1 MNVEEQIR
9 ARVDAFVAE
18 LSELVR
24 QAALERLT
32 DAFGADAVSA
42 GRAAKGKRGKAPG
55 RAPALSKKGGKRT
68 AKELEAFSD
77 RILATIKAQPG
88 IRADQIAAALGL
100 VTRDVVLPIKKLL
113 TQKAV
118 TKKGQKRATAYF
130 PGRSK

>member
-1 MNVEEQIR
+1 MNVEQQIR

-18 LSELVR
+18 LSELLK

-32 DAFGADAVSA
+32 DALGASPLARGA
-42 GRAAKGKRGKAPG
+42 GKGKRAKAAG

-77 RILATIKAQPG
+77 RILATIKSQPG
-88 IRADQIAAALGL
+88 IRADQIATELGL
-100 VTRDVVLPIKKLL
+100 VTREVVLPIKKLL
-113 TQKAV
+113 ATKTV

-130 PGRSK
+130 PGRAK